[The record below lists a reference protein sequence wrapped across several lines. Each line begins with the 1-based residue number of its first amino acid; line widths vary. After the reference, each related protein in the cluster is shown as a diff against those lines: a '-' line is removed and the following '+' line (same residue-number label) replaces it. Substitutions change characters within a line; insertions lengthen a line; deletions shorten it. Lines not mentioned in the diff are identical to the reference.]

1 MKTARAT
8 KSMNASKH
16 ARFVLMSAVAAAA
29 ALVAGCT
36 TVGPD
41 YRLPDNSVMRS
52 PAANGPLANASQRNV
67 SIADVPDDWWQLYDD
82 PQLDAL
88 VKQALAANTNV
99 RVALANVQRAVATY
113 HEVESENLPQGGVQ
127 AEAARAQISGESLL
141 KEEKLPVVNIA
152 VATLGISYQI
162 DFFGKLARADEAALA
177 AAEASQAALDVARV
191 SVAAETV
198 RAYVQSCAANHE
210 YDIANEQLRLQERSV
225 AITRKLVDAGRDQ
238 PTDLLRAQAQADT
251 LRAALPHFQAQNEAA
266 TYRLAVMLGKVPG
279 TLDPSVTQCRRIP
292 QLTQA
297 LPVGDGT
304 ALLKRRPDVRQAE
317 RELASA
323 TAKIGVATADLYPS
337 IRFGASIGANGVL
350 EHFGQGRTEQWTV
363 GPMITW
369 SLPTN
374 GVRAHIK
381 GMEAGADAALA
392 HFDGVVLKALQ
403 ETQTSLS
410 AYTRELQRD
419 DALRD
424 ARDKSRAAAEQNH
437 KLYQAGRAPYLT
449 SLDAERTHASAEG
462 ALAASETQVAMDQIN
477 LFLALGGGW
486 QSSVAKDKAALAE
499 SRETP
504 AAAATTTR

>member
-1 MKTARAT
+1 MSTRLL
-8 KSMNASKH
+8 
-16 ARFVLMSAVAAAA
+16 LMSAVAAAA

-41 YRLPDNSVMRS
+41 YHLPENSVMRS
-52 PAANGPLANASQRNV
+52 PDANGPLANPTQRAV
-67 SIADVPDDWWQLYDD
+67 SIGAVPDDWWQLYDD
-82 PQLDAL
+82 PKLDAL
-88 VKQALAANTNV
+88 VKEALAANTNV
-99 RVALANVQRAVATY
+99 RVALANVQRAIAMY
-113 HEVESENLPQGGVQ
+113 HEVESENLPQGGV
-127 AEAARAQISGESLL
+127 EANVGRAQLSGESFL
-141 KEEKLPVVNIA
+141 KEEKLPVVNLA
-152 VATLGISYQI
+152 AAALSISYQI

-198 RAYVQSCAANHE
+198 RAYVQGCAANHE
-210 YDIANEQLRLQERSV
+210 YDIANQQLQLQEKSV

-251 LRAALPHFQAQNEAA
+251 LRAALPHFQAQHEAA

-279 TLDPSVTQCRRIP
+279 TLDASAAQCRRIP
-292 QLTQA
+292 QLRQT

-337 IRFGASIGANGVL
+337 IRLGASIGASGVL

-449 SLDAERTHASAEG
+449 SLDAERTHANAEA
-462 ALAASETQVAMDQIN
+462 ALAASETQVAMDQVN

-486 QSSVAKDKAALAE
+486 QSSAANDKTSLSESHSTAE
-499 SRETP
+499 RGD
-504 AAAATTTR
+504 TTTSSVPSTH

>member
-1 MKTARAT
+1 MKTRLL
-8 KSMNASKH
+8 
-16 ARFVLMSAVAAAA
+16 LMSAVAAAA

-41 YRLPDNSVMRS
+41 YHLPAQSVMRS
-52 PAANGPLANASQRNV
+52 PEANGPIANGTQHAV
-67 SIADVPDDWWQLYDD
+67 SIEAVPDDWWQLYDD
-82 PQLDAL
+82 PKLDAL
-88 VKQALAANTNV
+88 VKEALAANTNV
-99 RVALANVQRAVATY
+99 RVALANVRRAVAMY
-113 HEVESENLPQGGVQ
+113 HEVESENLPQGGV
-127 AEAARAQISGESLL
+127 EANVARAQLSGESFLQ
-141 KEEKLPVVNIA
+141 EEKLPVINLA
-152 VATLGISYQI
+152 AAALSISYQI

-210 YDIANEQLRLQERSV
+210 YDIANEQLKLQEKSV
-225 AITRKLVDAGRDQ
+225 TITRKLVDAGRDQ

-251 LRAALPHFQAQNEAA
+251 LRAALPHFQAQHEAA

-279 TLDPSVTQCRRIP
+279 TLDASAAQCRRIP
-292 QLTQA
+292 QLSQP

-337 IRFGASIGANGVL
+337 IRIGASVGASGML
-350 EHFGQGRTEQWTV
+350 EHFGQGRTEQWSI

-381 GMEAGADAALA
+381 GMEAGAYAALA

-410 AYTRELQRD
+410 AYTRELERD

-424 ARDKSRAAAEQNH
+424 ARDKSRAAADQNH
-437 KLYQAGRAPYLT
+437 RLYQAGRAPYLT
-449 SLDAERTHASAEG
+449 SLDAERTHASAEA
-462 ALAASETQVAMDQIN
+462 ALAASQTQVAMDQVN

-486 QSSVAKDKAALAE
+486 QSSAKAGSNE
-499 SRETP
+499 SAREG
-504 AAAATTTR
+504 ATQQANAR

>member
-1 MKTARAT
+1 
-8 KSMNASKH
+8 
-16 ARFVLMSAVAAAA
+16 
-29 ALVAGCT
+29 
-36 TVGPD
+36 
-41 YRLPDNSVMRS
+41 MRS
-52 PAANGPLANASQRNV
+52 PEANGPIANAAQRGV
-67 SIADVPDDWWQLYDD
+67 SIGAVPDDWWQLYDD
-82 PQLDAL
+82 PKLDAL
-88 VKQALAANTNV
+88 VKTALAANTNI
-99 RVALANVQRAVATY
+99 RVAAANVQRALAMY

-127 AEAARAQISGESLL
+127 AEAARAQISGESFL
-141 KEEKLPVVNIA
+141 KEEKLPVVNLA
-152 VATLGISYQI
+152 AAALSISYQI

-177 AAEASQAALDVARV
+177 AAEASQAALDVVRV

-198 RAYVQSCAANHE
+198 RAYVQGCAANHE
-210 YDIANEQLRLQERSV
+210 FDIANAHV

-251 LRAALPHFQAQNEAA
+251 LRAALPRFQAQHDAA

-279 TLDPSVTQCRRIP
+279 TLDASAAQCRRIP
-292 QLTQA
+292 QLAQP

-337 IRFGASIGANGVL
+337 IRIGASIGASGVL
-350 EHFGQGRTEQWTV
+350 EHFGQGRTEQWSV

-374 GVRAHIK
+374 GVRSHIK

-424 ARDKSRAAAEQNH
+424 ARDKSRTAAEQNH

-449 SLDAERTHASAEG
+449 SLDAERTHASAEA
-462 ALAASETQVAMDQIN
+462 ALAASETQVALDQVN

-486 QSSVAKDKAALAE
+486 QSSAANASHDKASPTASHETAG
-499 SRETP
+499 SNNTP
-504 AAAATTTR
+504 ATSTASSVSTR

>member
-1 MKTARAT
+1 MKT
-8 KSMNASKH
+8 
-16 ARFVLMSAVAAAA
+16 RFLLMSTVAAAA

-41 YRLPDNSVMRS
+41 YHLPDQSMMRS
-52 PAANGPLANASQRNV
+52 PAANGALVNPADASHAV
-67 SIADVPDDWWQLYDD
+67 SVGALPDDWWQLYDD

-88 VKQALAANTNV
+88 VKEALAANTNV
-99 RVALANVQRAVATY
+99 RVALANVQRAVAMY

-279 TLDPSVTQCRRIP
+279 TLDARITQCRRIP

-323 TAKIGVATADLYPS
+323 TAKIGVATADLYPT

-350 EHFGQGRTEQWTV
+350 EHFGQGRTEQWTL
-363 GPMITW
+363 GPMVTW

-392 HFDGVVLKALQ
+392 HFDGVVLKAVQ
-403 ETQTSLS
+403 ETRTSLS

-424 ARDKSRAAAEQNH
+424 ARDKSRAAADQNH
-437 KLYQAGRAPYLT
+437 RLYQAGRAPYLT
-449 SLDAERTHASAEG
+449 SLDAERTHAGAE
-462 ALAASETQVAMDQIN
+462 ATLAASETQVAMDQVN

-486 QSSVAKDKAALAE
+486 QSSVAKDKAAHGASNTE
-499 SRETP
+499 SRDESHDKNAHAIDTH
-504 AAAATTTR
+504 

>member
-1 MKTARAT
+1 MKARL
-8 KSMNASKH
+8 
-16 ARFVLMSAVAAAA
+16 FLMSAVASAA

-41 YRLPDNSVMRS
+41 YHLPEASIMRS
-52 PAANGPLANASQRNV
+52 PEANGPLVDGAQRAV
-67 SIADVPDDWWQLYDD
+67 SAAAVPDDWWQSYDD

-99 RVALANVQRAVATY
+99 RVALANVRRAIATY
-113 HEVESENLPQGGVQ
+113 HEVESENLPQGGVE
-127 AEAARAQISGESLL
+127 ANAARAQLSGESFL
-141 KEEKLPVVNIA
+141 KEEKLPVINLAAAALSV
-152 VATLGISYQI
+152 SYQI

-210 YDIANEQLRLQERSV
+210 YDIANEQLRLQEKSV

-251 LRAALPHFQAQNEAA
+251 LRAALPRFQAQHEAA
-266 TYRLAVMLGKVPG
+266 AYRLAVMLGKVPG
-279 TLDPSVTQCRRIP
+279 TLDASAAQCRRIP
-292 QLTQA
+292 QLRQP

-304 ALLKRRPDVRQAE
+304 ALLKRRPDIRQAE
-317 RELASA
+317 RELAAA

-337 IRFGASIGANGVL
+337 IRIGASVGASGVL
-350 EHFGQGRTEQWTV
+350 EHFGQARTEQWSV

-410 AYTRELQRD
+410 AYTRALERD
-419 DALRD
+419 AALRD
-424 ARDKSRAAAEQNH
+424 ARDKSRAAAQQNQ
-437 KLYQAGRAPYLT
+437 KLYRAGRAPYLT
-449 SLDAERTHASAEG
+449 SLDAERTHASAEA
-462 ALAASETQVAMDQIN
+462 ALAASQTQVAMDQIN

-486 QSSVAKDKAALAE
+486 QSGAASDKASFAP
-499 SRETP
+499 TG
-504 AAAATTTR
+504 AAQHAPPEAGRSDKVR

>member
-1 MKTARAT
+1 
-8 KSMNASKH
+8 
-16 ARFVLMSAVAAAA
+16 MSAVAVAA
-29 ALVAGCT
+29 ALASGCT

-41 YRLPDNSVMRS
+41 YHLPENSVMRS
-52 PAANGPLANASQRNV
+52 SEANGAIANV
-67 SIADVPDDWWQLYDD
+67 SKPGAVSIEAVPDDWWQLYDD
-82 PQLDAL
+82 PKLDAL
-88 VKQALAANTNV
+88 VKEALAANTNV
-99 RVALANVQRAVATY
+99 RVALANVQRAVALY

-210 YDIANEQLRLQERSV
+210 YDIANEQLKLQERSV

-251 LRAALPHFQAQNEAA
+251 LRAGLPHYLAQNEAA
-266 TYRLAVMLGKVPG
+266 NYRLAVMLGKVPG
-279 TLDPSVTQCRRIP
+279 TLDASLTQCRRIP

-323 TAKIGVATADLYPS
+323 TAKIGVATADLYPT

-363 GPMITW
+363 GPMISW

-374 GVRAHIK
+374 GVRSHIK
-381 GMEAGADAALA
+381 GMEAGANAALA
-392 HFDGVVLKALQ
+392 HFDGVVLKAIQ
-403 ETQTSLS
+403 ETRTSLS
-410 AYTRELQRD
+410 AYTHELQRD

-424 ARDKSRAAAEQNH
+424 ARDKSRAAAQQNH

-449 SLDAERTHASAEG
+449 SLDAERTHASAEA
-462 ALAASETQVAMDQIN
+462 ALAASETQVAMDQVN

-486 QSSVAKDKAALAE
+486 QSSVARDKAAMADAH
-499 SRETP
+499 SSETS
-504 AAAATTTR
+504 TH

>member
-1 MKTARAT
+1 MKRHAHLLSTMAAT
-8 KSMNASKH
+8 
-16 ARFVLMSAVAAAA
+16 A
-29 ALVAGCT
+29 ALMVGCT

-41 YRLPDNSVMRS
+41 YRLPDSAAMRS
-52 PAANGPLANASQRNV
+52 PDANGALADGSQRAV
-67 SIADVPDDWWQLYDD
+67 SLDAVPDDWWRLYDD
-82 PQLDAL
+82 PTLDAL
-88 VKQALAANTNV
+88 VKQALAANSNV
-99 RVALANVQRAVATY
+99 RAALANVQRAIAMY

-127 AEAARAQISGESLL
+127 AEALRAQISGESFL
-141 KEEKLPVVNIA
+141 KEEKLPVANLA

-198 RAYVQSCAANHE
+198 RAYVQGCAANHE
-210 YDIANEQLRLQERSV
+210 YDIANAQLKLQERSV

-251 LRAALPHFQAQNEAA
+251 LRAALPRFQAQGEAA
-266 TYRLAVMLGKVPG
+266 NDRLALLLGKVPG
-279 TLDPSVTQCRRIP
+279 TLDASVVQCRRIP

-297 LPVGDGT
+297 LPVGDGA

-337 IRFGASIGANGVL
+337 IRIGASIGANGLL
-350 EHFGQGRTEQWTV
+350 EHFGQGRTEQWTL
-363 GPMITW
+363 GPMVSW

-392 HFDGVVLKALQ
+392 HFDGVVLKAVQ
-403 ETQTSLS
+403 ETRTSLS

-419 DALRD
+419 QALRD

-449 SLDAERTHASAEG
+449 SLDAERTHASAEA

-486 QSSVAKDKAALAE
+486 QSSHSDTAHGDASLAE
-499 SRETP
+499 SHGDTP
-504 AAAATTTR
+504 TRTR

>member
-1 MKTARAT
+1 MKTRLL
-8 KSMNASKH
+8 
-16 ARFVLMSAVAAAA
+16 LMSAVAAAA

-41 YRLPDNSVMRS
+41 YHLPENSVMRS
-52 PAANGPLANASQRNV
+52 PGANGPIAGNAQHAV
-67 SIADVPDDWWQLYDD
+67 SIAAVPDDWWQLYDD
-82 PQLDAL
+82 PKLDAL
-88 VKQALAANTNV
+88 VKEALAANTNV
-99 RVALANVQRAVATY
+99 RVALANVRRAIAMY
-113 HEVESENLPQGGVQ
+113 HEVESENLPQGGVE
-127 AEAARAQISGESLL
+127 ANAARAQLSGESFLQ
-141 KEEKLPVVNIA
+141 EEKLPVINLAAAALSV
-152 VATLGISYQI
+152 SYQI

-210 YDIANEQLRLQERSV
+210 YDIASEQLQLQEKSV

-251 LRAALPHFQAQNEAA
+251 LRAALPHFQAQHEAA

-279 TLDPSVTQCRRIP
+279 TLDASIAQCRRIP
-292 QLTQA
+292 QLSQT

-337 IRFGASIGANGVL
+337 IRLGASIGASGVL

-449 SLDAERTHASAEG
+449 SLDAERTHANAEA
-462 ALAASETQVAMDQIN
+462 ALAASETQVAMDQVN

-486 QSSVAKDKAALAE
+486 QSSAANDKTSVAGSHSMAE
-499 SRETP
+499 HGGTNASP
-504 AAAATTTR
+504 APSAH

>member
-1 MKTARAT
+1 
-8 KSMNASKH
+8 
-16 ARFVLMSAVAAAA
+16 MSAVAAAA

-41 YRLPDNSVMRS
+41 YHLPENSVMRS
-52 PAANGPLANASQRNV
+52 PEANGPIAGNAQHAV
-67 SIADVPDDWWQLYDD
+67 SIAAVPDDWWQLYDD
-82 PQLDAL
+82 PKLDAL
-88 VKQALAANTNV
+88 VKEALAANTNV
-99 RVALANVQRAVATY
+99 RVALANVRRAIAMY
-113 HEVESENLPQGGVQ
+113 HEVESENLPQGGVE
-127 AEAARAQISGESLL
+127 ANAARAQLSGESFLQ
-141 KEEKLPVVNIA
+141 EEKLPVINLAAAALSV
-152 VATLGISYQI
+152 SYQI

-210 YDIANEQLRLQERSV
+210 YDIASEQLQLQEKSV

-251 LRAALPHFQAQNEAA
+251 LRAALPHFQAQHEAA

-279 TLDPSVTQCRRIP
+279 TLDASIAQCRRIP
-292 QLTQA
+292 QLSQT

-337 IRFGASIGANGVL
+337 IRLGASIGASGVL

-437 KLYQAGRAPYLT
+437 KLYRAGRAPYLT
-449 SLDAERTHASAEG
+449 SLDAERTHANAEA
-462 ALAASETQVAMDQIN
+462 ALAASETQVAMDQVN

-486 QSSVAKDKAALAE
+486 QSSAANDKTSVAGSHSMAE
-499 SRETP
+499 HGGTNASP
-504 AAAATTTR
+504 APSAH

>member
-1 MKTARAT
+1 MKTRLL
-8 KSMNASKH
+8 
-16 ARFVLMSAVAAAA
+16 LMSAVAAAA

-41 YRLPDNSVMRS
+41 YHLPENSVMRS
-52 PAANGPLANASQRNV
+52 PEANGPIAGNAQHAV
-67 SIADVPDDWWQLYDD
+67 SIAAVPDDWWQLYDD
-82 PQLDAL
+82 PKLDAL
-88 VKQALAANTNV
+88 VKEALAANTNV
-99 RVALANVQRAVATY
+99 RVALANVRRAIAMY
-113 HEVESENLPQGGVQ
+113 HEVESENLPQGGVE
-127 AEAARAQISGESLL
+127 ANAARAQLSGESFLQ
-141 KEEKLPVVNIA
+141 EEKLPVINLAAAALSV
-152 VATLGISYQI
+152 SYQI

-210 YDIANEQLRLQERSV
+210 YDIASEQLQLQEKSV

-251 LRAALPHFQAQNEAA
+251 LRAALPHFQAQHEAA

-279 TLDPSVTQCRRIP
+279 TLDASIAQCRRIP
-292 QLTQA
+292 QLSQT

-337 IRFGASIGANGVL
+337 IRLGASIGASGVL

-449 SLDAERTHASAEG
+449 SLDAERTHANAEA
-462 ALAASETQVAMDQIN
+462 ALAASETQVAMDQVN

-486 QSSVAKDKAALAE
+486 QSSAANDKTSVAGSHSMAE
-499 SRETP
+499 HGGTNASP
-504 AAAATTTR
+504 APSAH

>member
-1 MKTARAT
+1 
-8 KSMNASKH
+8 
-16 ARFVLMSAVAAAA
+16 MSAVAAAA

-41 YRLPDNSVMRS
+41 YHLPDRAAMRS
-52 PAANGPLANASQRNV
+52 PEANGALVDGSQQAVANAV
-67 SIADVPDDWWQLYDD
+67 SIEAVPEDWWKLYDD
-82 PQLDAL
+82 PKLDAL
-88 VKQALAANTNV
+88 VRQALAANTNV
-99 RVALANVQRAVATY
+99 RVALANVQRAVAMY

-127 AEAARAQISGESLL
+127 AEALRAQISGESLL
-141 KEEKLPVVNIA
+141 QEEKLPVANLA

-177 AAEASQAALDVARV
+177 AAQASQAALDVARV

-198 RAYVQSCAANHE
+198 RAYLQGCAANHE
-210 YDIANEQLRLQERSV
+210 YDIANEQLKLQERSV
-225 AITRKLVDAGRDQ
+225 AITRKLVDAGRNQ

-251 LRAALPHFQAQNEAA
+251 LRAALPHFRAQHEAA
-266 TYRLAVMLGKVPG
+266 AYRLAVMLGKVPG
-279 TLDPSVTQCRRIP
+279 TLDADAAQCRRIP
-292 QLTQA
+292 QLAQP
-297 LPVGDGT
+297 LPLGDGT

-323 TAKIGVATADLYPS
+323 TARIGVATADLYPS
-337 IRFGASIGANGVL
+337 IRIGASIGANGLL
-350 EHFGQGRTEQWTV
+350 EHFGQGRTEQWTL
-363 GPMITW
+363 GPMISW

-392 HFDGVVLKALQ
+392 HFDGVVLKAVQ
-403 ETQTSLS
+403 ETKTSLS
-410 AYTRELQRD
+410 AYLRELQRD
-419 DALRD
+419 AALRD

-449 SLDAERTHASAEG
+449 SLDAERTHASAQA
-462 ALAASETQVAMDQIN
+462 ALAASETQVAMDQVN

-486 QSSVAKDKAALAE
+486 QSSHSGAGAHDDVPNESHAE
-499 SRETP
+499 S
-504 AAAATTTR
+504 ATHPH

>member
-1 MKTARAT
+1 MGAMGA
-8 KSMNASKH
+8 M
-16 ARFVLMSAVAAAA
+16 AAAA

-41 YRLPDNSVMRS
+41 YRLPEHSAMRS
-52 PAANGPLANASQRNV
+52 PEANGALADASLRATHAV
-67 SIADVPDDWWQLYDD
+67 SIEAVPHDWWQLYDD

-88 VKQALAANTNV
+88 VKETLAANTNV
-99 RVALANVQRAVATY
+99 RVALANLQRAVATY
-113 HEVESENLPQGGVQ
+113 QEVKSENLPQGGVQ
-127 AEAARAQISGESLL
+127 AEALRAQISGESLL
-141 KEEKLPVVNIA
+141 KEEKLPVVNLA

-162 DFFGKLARADEAALA
+162 DFFGKLARADEAAMA
-177 AAEASQAALDVARV
+177 AAEASQAALDVTRV
-191 SVAAETV
+191 SVAAQTV
-198 RAYVQSCAANHE
+198 RAYVQGCAANHE
-210 YDIANEQLRLQERSV
+210 YDIANEQLKLQERSV
-225 AITRKLVDAGRDQ
+225 SITRKLVDAGRDQ

-251 LRAALPHFQAQNEAA
+251 LRAALPHFQAQHDAA

-279 TLDPSVTQCRRIP
+279 TLDARVTQCRRIP

-323 TAKIGVATADLYPS
+323 TARIGVATADLYPS

-392 HFDGVVLKALQ
+392 HFDGVVLRAV
-403 ETQTSLS
+403 EEARTSLS

-424 ARDKSRAAAEQNH
+424 ARDRSRAAAEQNH
-437 KLYQAGRAPYLT
+437 KLYEAGRAPYLT
-449 SLDAERTHASAEG
+449 SLDAERTHASAEA
-462 ALAASETQVAMDQIN
+462 ALAASQTQVAMDQIN

-486 QSSVAKDKAALAE
+486 QSSVARDTASLAASHGTGDTA
-499 SRETP
+499 RTGP
-504 AAAATTTR
+504 TGQTGATH

>member
-1 MKTARAT
+1 MKTTRPRLLLLSA
-8 KSMNASKH
+8 
-16 ARFVLMSAVAAAA
+16 VAVAAALA
-29 ALVAGCT
+29 SGCT

-41 YRLPDNSVMRS
+41 YHLPENSVMRS
-52 PAANGPLANASQRNV
+52 SEANGAIANV
-67 SIADVPDDWWQLYDD
+67 SKPGAVSIEAVPDDWWQLYDD
-82 PQLDAL
+82 PKLDAL
-88 VKQALAANTNV
+88 VKEALAANTNV
-99 RVALANVQRAVATY
+99 RVALANVQRAVALY

-210 YDIANEQLRLQERSV
+210 YDIANEQLKLQERSV

-251 LRAALPHFQAQNEAA
+251 LRAGLPHYLAQNEAA
-266 TYRLAVMLGKVPG
+266 NYRLAVMLGKVPG
-279 TLDPSVTQCRRIP
+279 TLDASLTQCRRIP

-323 TAKIGVATADLYPS
+323 TAKIGVATADLYPT

-363 GPMITW
+363 GPMISW

-374 GVRAHIK
+374 GVRSHIK
-381 GMEAGADAALA
+381 GMEAGANAALA
-392 HFDGVVLKALQ
+392 HFDGVVLKAIQ
-403 ETQTSLS
+403 ETRTSLS
-410 AYTRELQRD
+410 AYTHELQRD

-424 ARDKSRAAAEQNH
+424 ARDKSRAAAQQNH

-449 SLDAERTHASAEG
+449 SLDAERTHASAEA
-462 ALAASETQVAMDQIN
+462 ALAASETQVAMDQVN

-486 QSSVAKDKAALAE
+486 QSSVARDKAAMADAH
-499 SRETP
+499 SSETS
-504 AAAATTTR
+504 TH

>member
-1 MKTARAT
+1 M
-8 KSMNASKH
+8 
-16 ARFVLMSAVAAAA
+16 VSAVAAAA

-36 TVGPD
+36 SVGPD
-41 YRLPDNSVMRS
+41 YHLPENSAMHS
-52 PAANGPLANASQRNV
+52 PEANGPIANATQRAV
-67 SIADVPDDWWQLYDD
+67 SIGAVPDDWWQLYDD
-82 PQLDAL
+82 PKLDAL
-88 VKQALAANTNV
+88 VKEALAANTNV
-99 RVALANVQRAVATY
+99 RVALANVQRAIAMY
-113 HEVESENLPQGGVQ
+113 HEVQSENFPQGGVQ
-127 AEAARAQISGESLL
+127 ANGGRAQLSGESFL
-141 KEEKLPVVNIA
+141 KEEKLPVINLA
-152 VATLGISYQI
+152 AAALSISYQI

-210 YDIANEQLRLQERSV
+210 YDIADDQLQLQEKSV

-251 LRAALPHFQAQNEAA
+251 LRAALPHFQAQHEAA
-266 TYRLAVMLGKVPG
+266 TYRLAVMLGKAPG
-279 TLDPSVTQCRRIP
+279 TLDASASQCRRIP
-292 QLTQA
+292 QLNHP

-337 IRFGASIGANGVL
+337 IRLGASVGASGIL

-410 AYTRELQRD
+410 AYTRELQRG

-424 ARDKSRAAAEQNH
+424 ARDKSRAAAERNH
-437 KLYQAGRAPYLT
+437 KLYQAGRAPFLT
-449 SLDAERTHASAEG
+449 SLDAERTHANAEA
-462 ALAASETQVAMDQIN
+462 ALAASETLVAMDQVN

-486 QSSVAKDKAALAE
+486 QSSAANDKTSLAQ
-499 SRETP
+499 SHSMPAGGGTP
-504 AAAATTTR
+504 ASPAPSTH

>member
-1 MKTARAT
+1 MKT
-8 KSMNASKH
+8 
-16 ARFVLMSAVAAAA
+16 RFLSMSAVAAAA

-41 YRLPDNSVMRS
+41 YHLPENSVMRS
-52 PAANGPLANASQRNV
+52 AQANGPIATANQRAV
-67 SIADVPDDWWQLYDD
+67 SIGEVPDDWWQLYDD
-82 PQLDAL
+82 AKLDAL

-99 RVALANVQRAVATY
+99 RVAVANVQRAVAMY
-113 HEVESENLPQGGVQ
+113 HEVESENLPQGGVE
-127 AEAARAQISGESLL
+127 ANAARAQLSGESFLQ
-141 KEEKLPVVNIA
+141 EEKLPVINLA
-152 VATLGISYQI
+152 AAALSISYQI

-177 AAEASQAALDVARV
+177 AAEASHAALDVARV

-210 YDIANEQLRLQERSV
+210 YDIANDQLKLQEKSV
-225 AITRKLVDAGRDQ
+225 AITRKLVDVGRDQ

-251 LRAALPHFQAQNEAA
+251 LRAALPHFKAQHEAA

-279 TLDPSVTQCRRIP
+279 SLDASVTECRQIP
-292 QLTQA
+292 QLKQA

-337 IRFGASIGANGVL
+337 IRIGASVGASGML
-350 EHFGQGRTEQWTV
+350 EHFGQGRTEQWSV

-410 AYTRELQRD
+410 AYTHELERD

-424 ARDKSRAAAEQNH
+424 ARDKSRQAADQNRQ
-437 KLYQAGRAPYLT
+437 LYQAGRAPYLT
-449 SLDAERTHASAEG
+449 SLDADRTHASTEA
-462 ALAASETQVAMDQIN
+462 ALAASQTQVAMDQIN

-486 QSSVAKDKAALAE
+486 QSSAAHDTTALAE
-499 SRETP
+499 SHAKQETTKGT
-504 AAAATTTR
+504 AAATEVKTN

>member
-1 MKTARAT
+1 
-8 KSMNASKH
+8 
-16 ARFVLMSAVAAAA
+16 MSAVATAA

-41 YRLPDNSVMRS
+41 YHLPEHSVMRS
-52 PAANGPLANASQRNV
+52 PDANGPLADASQRAV
-67 SIADVPDDWWQLYDD
+67 SIDAVPDDWWKLYDD
-82 PQLDAL
+82 PQLDTLVSEAL
-88 VKQALAANTNV
+88 TVNTNV
-99 RVALANVQRAVATY
+99 RVALANVQRAVAMY
-113 HEVESENLPQGGVQ
+113 HEVESENLPQGGVE

-198 RAYVQSCAANHE
+198 RAYVQGCAANHE

-251 LRAALPHFQAQNEAA
+251 LRAALPHFQAQSEAA

-279 TLDPSVTQCRRIP
+279 TLDARVAQCRRIP

-323 TAKIGVATADLYPS
+323 TARIGVATADLYPS

-363 GPMITW
+363 GPMISW

-374 GVRAHIK
+374 GVRSHIK

-392 HFDGVVLKALQ
+392 HFDGVVLKAVQ
-403 ETQTSLS
+403 EARTSLS

-424 ARDKSRAAAEQNH
+424 ARDKSRDAAEQNH
-437 KLYQAGRAPYLT
+437 KLYRAGRAPYLT
-449 SLDAERTHASAEG
+449 SLDAERTHASAEA
-462 ALAASETQVAMDQIN
+462 ALAASETQVAMDQVN

-486 QSSVAKDKAALAE
+486 QKHTSPVGNESSGGAVE
-499 SRETP
+499 SDASLRH
-504 AAAATTTR
+504 

>member
-1 MKTARAT
+1 MKARL
-8 KSMNASKH
+8 
-16 ARFVLMSAVAAAA
+16 FLMSAVASAA

-41 YRLPDNSVMRS
+41 YHLPEASIMRS
-52 PAANGPLANASQRNV
+52 PEANGPLVDGSQRAV
-67 SIADVPDDWWQLYDD
+67 SAAAVPDDWWQSYDD

-88 VKQALAANTNV
+88 VKQALAANMNV
-99 RVALANVQRAVATY
+99 RVALANVRRAIATY
-113 HEVESENLPQGGVQ
+113 HEVESENLPQGGVE
-127 AEAARAQISGESLL
+127 ANAARAQLSGESFL
-141 KEEKLPVVNIA
+141 KEEKLPVINLAAAALSV
-152 VATLGISYQI
+152 SYQI

-210 YDIANEQLRLQERSV
+210 YDIANEQLRLQEKSV

-251 LRAALPHFQAQNEAA
+251 LRAALPRFQAQHEAA
-266 TYRLAVMLGKVPG
+266 AYRLAVMLGKVPG
-279 TLDPSVTQCRRIP
+279 TLDASATQCRRIP
-292 QLTQA
+292 QLRQP

-304 ALLKRRPDVRQAE
+304 ALLKRRPDIRQAE
-317 RELASA
+317 RELAAA

-337 IRFGASIGANGVL
+337 IRIGASVGASGVL
-350 EHFGQGRTEQWTV
+350 EHFGQARTEQWSV

-410 AYTRELQRD
+410 AYTRALERD
-419 DALRD
+419 AALRD
-424 ARDKSRAAAEQNH
+424 ARDKSRAAAQQNQ
-437 KLYQAGRAPYLT
+437 KLYRAGRAPYLT
-449 SLDAERTHASAEG
+449 SLDAERTHASAEA
-462 ALAASETQVAMDQIN
+462 ALAASQTQVAMDQIN

-486 QSSVAKDKAALAE
+486 QSGAASDKA
-499 SRETP
+499 SFVPTG
-504 AAAATTTR
+504 AAQHAPPEAGRSDRAR

>member
-1 MKTARAT
+1 
-8 KSMNASKH
+8 
-16 ARFVLMSAVAAAA
+16 
-29 ALVAGCT
+29 
-36 TVGPD
+36 
-41 YRLPDNSVMRS
+41 MRS
-52 PAANGPLANASQRNV
+52 SEANGAIANV
-67 SIADVPDDWWQLYDD
+67 SKPGAVSIEAVPDDWWQLYDD
-82 PQLDAL
+82 PKLDAL
-88 VKQALAANTNV
+88 VKEALAANTNV
-99 RVALANVQRAVATY
+99 RVALANVQRAVALY

-210 YDIANEQLRLQERSV
+210 YDIANEQLKLQERSV

-251 LRAALPHFQAQNEAA
+251 LRAGLPHYLAQNEAA
-266 TYRLAVMLGKVPG
+266 NYRLAVMLGKVPG
-279 TLDPSVTQCRRIP
+279 TLDASLTQCRRIP

-323 TAKIGVATADLYPS
+323 TAKIGVATADLYPT

-363 GPMITW
+363 GPMISW

-374 GVRAHIK
+374 GVRSHIK
-381 GMEAGADAALA
+381 GMEAGANAALA
-392 HFDGVVLKALQ
+392 HFDGVVLKAIQ
-403 ETQTSLS
+403 ETRTSLS
-410 AYTRELQRD
+410 AYTHELQRD

-424 ARDKSRAAAEQNH
+424 ARDKSRAAAQQNH

-449 SLDAERTHASAEG
+449 SLDAERTHASAEA
-462 ALAASETQVAMDQIN
+462 ALAASETQVAMDQVN

-486 QSSVAKDKAALAE
+486 QSSVARDKAAMADAH
-499 SRETP
+499 SSETS
-504 AAAATTTR
+504 TH

>member
-1 MKTARAT
+1 MSTRLL
-8 KSMNASKH
+8 
-16 ARFVLMSAVAAAA
+16 LMSAVAAAA
-29 ALVAGCT
+29 ALGAGCT

-41 YRLPDNSVMRS
+41 YHLPENSVMRS
-52 PAANGPLANASQRNV
+52 PDANGPLADPTQRAV
-67 SIADVPDDWWQLYDD
+67 SIGAVPDDWWQLYDD
-82 PQLDAL
+82 PKLDAL
-88 VKQALAANTNV
+88 VNEALAANTNV
-99 RVALANVQRAVATY
+99 RVALANVQRSIAMY
-113 HEVESENLPQGGVQ
+113 HEVESENLPQGGV
-127 AEAARAQISGESLL
+127 EANAGRAQLSGESFL
-141 KEEKLPVVNIA
+141 KEEKLPVVNLA
-152 VATLGISYQI
+152 AAALSISYQI

-198 RAYVQSCAANHE
+198 RAYVQGCAANHE
-210 YDIANEQLRLQERSV
+210 YDIANQQLQLQEKSV

-251 LRAALPHFQAQNEAA
+251 LRAALPHFQAQHEAA

-279 TLDPSVTQCRRIP
+279 TLDAGAAQCRRIP
-292 QLTQA
+292 QLRQT

-337 IRFGASIGANGVL
+337 IRLGASIGASGVL

-449 SLDAERTHASAEG
+449 SLDAERTHANAEA
-462 ALAASETQVAMDQIN
+462 ALAASETQVAMDQVN

-486 QSSVAKDKAALAE
+486 QSSAANDKTSLADSHSTAKRGD
-499 SRETP
+499 
-504 AAAATTTR
+504 TTTSPVPSTPSTPSTR

>member
-1 MKTARAT
+1 
-8 KSMNASKH
+8 
-16 ARFVLMSAVAAAA
+16 MSAVATAA

-41 YRLPDNSVMRS
+41 YHLPEHSVMRS
-52 PAANGPLANASQRNV
+52 PDANGPLADASQRAV
-67 SIADVPDDWWQLYDD
+67 SIDAVPDDWWKLYDD
-82 PQLDAL
+82 PQLDTLVSEAL
-88 VKQALAANTNV
+88 TANTNV
-99 RVALANVQRAVATY
+99 RVALANVQRAVAMY
-113 HEVESENLPQGGVQ
+113 HEVESENLPQGGVE

-198 RAYVQSCAANHE
+198 RAYVQGCAANHE

-251 LRAALPHFQAQNEAA
+251 LRAALPHFQAQSEAA

-279 TLDPSVTQCRRIP
+279 TLDARVAQCRRIP

-323 TAKIGVATADLYPS
+323 TARIGVATADLYPS

-363 GPMITW
+363 GPMISW

-374 GVRAHIK
+374 GVRSHIK

-392 HFDGVVLKALQ
+392 HFDGVVLKAVQ
-403 ETQTSLS
+403 EARTSLS

-424 ARDKSRAAAEQNH
+424 ARDKSRDAAEQNH
-437 KLYQAGRAPYLT
+437 KLYRAGRAPYLT
-449 SLDAERTHASAEG
+449 SLDAERTHASAEA
-462 ALAASETQVAMDQIN
+462 ALAASETQVAMDQVN

-486 QSSVAKDKAALAE
+486 QKHTSPVGNESSGGAVE
-499 SRETP
+499 SDASLRH
-504 AAAATTTR
+504 

>member
-1 MKTARAT
+1 MKSVKTVARTRAGC
-8 KSMNASKH
+8 K
-16 ARFVLMSAVAAAA
+16 ARFALMSAVATAA

-41 YRLPDNSVMRS
+41 YHLPEHSVMRS
-52 PAANGPLANASQRNV
+52 PDANGPLADASQRAV
-67 SIADVPDDWWQLYDD
+67 SIGAVPDDWWKLYDD
-82 PQLDAL
+82 PQLDTLVREAL
-88 VKQALAANTNV
+88 TANTNV
-99 RVALANVQRAVATY
+99 RVALANVQRAVAMY
-113 HEVESENLPQGGVQ
+113 HEVESENLPQGGVE

-198 RAYVQSCAANHE
+198 RAYVQGCAANHE

-251 LRAALPHFQAQNEAA
+251 LRAALPHFQAQSEAA

-279 TLDPSVTQCRRIP
+279 TLDARVAQCRRIP

-363 GPMITW
+363 GPMISW

-374 GVRAHIK
+374 GVRSHIK

-392 HFDGVVLKALQ
+392 HFDGVVLKAVQ
-403 ETQTSLS
+403 EAKTSLS

-424 ARDKSRAAAEQNH
+424 ARDKSRDAAEQNH
-437 KLYQAGRAPYLT
+437 KLYRAGRAPYLT
-449 SLDAERTHASAEG
+449 SLDAERTHASAEA
-462 ALAASETQVAMDQIN
+462 ALAASETQVAMDQVN

-486 QSSVAKDKAALAE
+486 QKHTSPVGNESSGGAVE
-499 SRETP
+499 SDASLRH
-504 AAAATTTR
+504 

>member
-1 MKTARAT
+1 
-8 KSMNASKH
+8 
-16 ARFVLMSAVAAAA
+16 MSAVATAA

-41 YRLPDNSVMRS
+41 YHLPEHSVMRS
-52 PAANGPLANASQRNV
+52 PDANGPLADASQRAV
-67 SIADVPDDWWQLYDD
+67 SIGAVPDDWWKLYDD
-82 PQLDAL
+82 PQLDTLVREAL
-88 VKQALAANTNV
+88 TANTNV
-99 RVALANVQRAVATY
+99 RVALANVQRAVAMY
-113 HEVESENLPQGGVQ
+113 HEVESENLPQGGVE

-198 RAYVQSCAANHE
+198 RAYVQGCAANHE

-251 LRAALPHFQAQNEAA
+251 LRAALPHFQAQSEAA

-279 TLDPSVTQCRRIP
+279 TLDARVAQCRRIP

-363 GPMITW
+363 GPMISW

-374 GVRAHIK
+374 GVRSHIK

-392 HFDGVVLKALQ
+392 HFDGVVLKAVQ
-403 ETQTSLS
+403 EAKTSLS

-424 ARDKSRAAAEQNH
+424 ARDKSRDAAEQNH
-437 KLYQAGRAPYLT
+437 KLYRAGRAPYLT
-449 SLDAERTHASAEG
+449 SLDAERTHASAEA
-462 ALAASETQVAMDQIN
+462 ALAASETQVAMDQVN

-486 QSSVAKDKAALAE
+486 QKHTSPVGNESSGGAVE
-499 SRETP
+499 SDASLRH
-504 AAAATTTR
+504 

>member
-1 MKTARAT
+1 VKAR
-8 KSMNASKH
+8 S
-16 ARFVLMSAVAAAA
+16 FLVSAVAAAA
-29 ALVAGCT
+29 ALATGCT

-41 YRLPDNSVMRS
+41 YHLPEQSVMRS
-52 PAANGPLANASQRNV
+52 PDANGPLTDGSQRAV
-67 SIADVPDDWWQLYDD
+67 SLAAVPDDWWQLYDD

-88 VKQALAANTNV
+88 VKEALAANTTV
-99 RVALANVQRAVATY
+99 RAALANLQRAVATY
-113 HEVESENLPQGGVQ
+113 HEVESENLPQGGV
-127 AEAARAQISGESLL
+127 EANTARAQLSGESFL
-141 KEEKLPVVNIA
+141 KEEKLPVVNLA
-152 VATLGISYQI
+152 AAALSVSYQI

-210 YDIANEQLRLQERSV
+210 YDIANEQLKLQERSV
-225 AITRKLVDAGRDQ
+225 AITRKLVDVGRDQ

-251 LRAALPHFQAQNEAA
+251 LRAALPHFRAQHEAA
-266 TYRLAVMLGKVPG
+266 TFRLAVMLGKVPG
-279 TLDPSVTQCRRIP
+279 TLEADATQCRRIP
-292 QLTQA
+292 RLRQA
-297 LPVGDGT
+297 LPVGDGA
-304 ALLKRRPDVRQAE
+304 ALLRRRPDVRQAE

-337 IRFGASIGANGVL
+337 IRIGASIGASGVL
-350 EHFGQGRTEQWTV
+350 EHFGQARTEQWTV

-403 ETQTSLS
+403 ETRTSLS
-410 AYTRELQRD
+410 AYTRELERD
-419 DALRD
+419 AALRD
-424 ARDKSRAAAEQNH
+424 ARDKSRAAAEQNR
-437 KLYQAGRAPYLT
+437 KLYRAGRAPYLT
-449 SLDAERTHASAEG
+449 SLDAERTHASAEA
-462 ALAASETQVAMDQIN
+462 ALASAETQVAMDQIN

-486 QSSVAKDKAALAE
+486 QSSAAGGKASTSLAR
-499 SRETP
+499 SD
-504 AAAATTTR
+504 AARRLAPEPGEVAATMTH

>member
-1 MKTARAT
+1 
-8 KSMNASKH
+8 
-16 ARFVLMSAVAAAA
+16 MSAVAAAA

-41 YRLPDNSVMRS
+41 YHLPENSVMRS
-52 PAANGPLANASQRNV
+52 PEANGPIAGNTQHAV
-67 SIADVPDDWWQLYDD
+67 SIAAVPDDWWQLYDD
-82 PQLDAL
+82 PKLDAL
-88 VKQALAANTNV
+88 VKEALAANTNV
-99 RVALANVQRAVATY
+99 RVALANVRRAIAMY
-113 HEVESENLPQGGVQ
+113 HEVESENLPQGGVE
-127 AEAARAQISGESLL
+127 ANAARAQLSGESFLQ
-141 KEEKLPVVNIA
+141 EEKLPVINLAAAALSV
-152 VATLGISYQI
+152 SYQI

-210 YDIANEQLRLQERSV
+210 YDIASEQLQLQEKSV

-251 LRAALPHFQAQNEAA
+251 LRAALPHFQAQHEAA

-279 TLDPSVTQCRRIP
+279 TLDASIAQCRRIP
-292 QLTQA
+292 QLSQT

-337 IRFGASIGANGVL
+337 IRLGASIGASGVL

-449 SLDAERTHASAEG
+449 SLDAERTHANAEA
-462 ALAASETQVAMDQIN
+462 ALAASETQVAMDQVN

-486 QSSVAKDKAALAE
+486 QSSAANDKTSVAGSHSMAE
-499 SRETP
+499 HGGTNASP
-504 AAAATTTR
+504 APSAH

>member
-1 MKTARAT
+1 
-8 KSMNASKH
+8 
-16 ARFVLMSAVAAAA
+16 MSAVAAAA

-41 YRLPDNSVMRS
+41 YQLPANSVMRS
-52 PAANGPLANASQRNV
+52 PEANGPIANATQRAV
-67 SIADVPDDWWQLYDD
+67 SIGAVPDDWWQLYDD
-82 PQLDAL
+82 PKLDAL
-88 VKQALAANTNV
+88 VKEALAANTNV
-99 RVALANVQRAVATY
+99 RVALANVQRAVAMY
-113 HEVESENLPQGGVQ
+113 HEVESENLPQGGM
-127 AEAARAQISGESLL
+127 EANVGRAQLSGESFL
-141 KEEKLPVVNIA
+141 KEEKLPVVNLA
-152 VATLGISYQI
+152 AAALSVSYQI

-210 YDIANEQLRLQERSV
+210 YDIANEQLALQEKSV

-251 LRAALPHFQAQNEAA
+251 LRAALPHFQAQHEAA

-279 TLDPSVTQCRRIP
+279 ALDASAAQCRRIP
-292 QLTQA
+292 QLGQP

-337 IRFGASIGANGVL
+337 IRLGASIGASGVL

-449 SLDAERTHASAEG
+449 SLDAERTHASAEA
-462 ALAASETQVAMDQIN
+462 ALAASETQVAMDQVN

-486 QSSVAKDKAALAE
+486 QSSAAHDKTSLAE
-499 SRETP
+499 TRATP
-504 AAAATTTR
+504 EHGSTTSASTPSTH

>member
-1 MKTARAT
+1 MSATRTTRAALKTTRPRLLLLSA
-8 KSMNASKH
+8 
-16 ARFVLMSAVAAAA
+16 VAVAAALA
-29 ALVAGCT
+29 SGCT

-41 YRLPDNSVMRS
+41 YHLPENSVMRS
-52 PAANGPLANASQRNV
+52 SEANGAIANV
-67 SIADVPDDWWQLYDD
+67 SKPGAVSIEAVPDDWWQLYDD
-82 PQLDAL
+82 PKLDAL
-88 VKQALAANTNV
+88 VKEALAANTNV
-99 RVALANVQRAVATY
+99 RVALANVQRAVALY

-210 YDIANEQLRLQERSV
+210 YDIANEQLKLQERSV

-251 LRAALPHFQAQNEAA
+251 LRAGLPHYLAQNEAA
-266 TYRLAVMLGKVPG
+266 NYRLAVMLGKVPG
-279 TLDPSVTQCRRIP
+279 TLDASLTQCRRIP

-323 TAKIGVATADLYPS
+323 TAKIGVATADLYPT

-363 GPMITW
+363 GPMISW

-374 GVRAHIK
+374 GVRSHIK
-381 GMEAGADAALA
+381 GMEAGANAALA
-392 HFDGVVLKALQ
+392 HFDGVVLKAIQ
-403 ETQTSLS
+403 ETRTSLS
-410 AYTRELQRD
+410 AYTHELQRD

-424 ARDKSRAAAEQNH
+424 ARDKSRAAAQQNH

-449 SLDAERTHASAEG
+449 SLDAERTHASAEA
-462 ALAASETQVAMDQIN
+462 ALAASETQVAMDQVN

-486 QSSVAKDKAALAE
+486 QSSVARDKAAMADAH
-499 SRETP
+499 SSETS
-504 AAAATTTR
+504 TH

>member
-1 MKTARAT
+1 MSTRL
-8 KSMNASKH
+8 
-16 ARFVLMSAVAAAA
+16 RLMSAVAAAA

-41 YRLPDNSVMRS
+41 YHLPENSVMRS
-52 PAANGPLANASQRNV
+52 HEANGPIANATQRAV
-67 SIADVPDDWWQLYDD
+67 SIGAVPDDWWQLYDD
-82 PQLDAL
+82 PKLDAL
-88 VKQALAANTNV
+88 VKEALAANTDV
-99 RVALANVQRAVATY
+99 RVALANVQRAIAMY
-113 HEVESENLPQGGVQ
+113 HEVQSENFPQGGVQ
-127 AEAARAQISGESLL
+127 ANGGRAQLSGESFL
-141 KEEKLPVVNIA
+141 KEDKLPVINLA
-152 VATLGISYQI
+152 AAALSISYQI

-198 RAYVQSCAANHE
+198 RAYVQSCAANQE
-210 YDIANEQLRLQERSV
+210 YDIADEQLQLQEKSV

-238 PTDLLRAQAQADT
+238 STDLLRAQAQADT
-251 LRAALPHFQAQNEAA
+251 LRAALPHFQAQHEAA

-279 TLDPSVTQCRRIP
+279 TLDANASQCRRIP
-292 QLTQA
+292 QLNHP

-337 IRFGASIGANGVL
+337 IRLGASIGASGML

-374 GVRAHIK
+374 GVRAHIQ

-403 ETQTSLS
+403 ETQTTLS
-410 AYTRELQRD
+410 AYTRELQRG

-437 KLYQAGRAPYLT
+437 KLYQAGRAPFLT
-449 SLDAERTHASAEG
+449 SLDAERTHANAEA
-462 ALAASETQVAMDQIN
+462 ALAASETLVAMDQVN

-486 QSSVAKDKAALAE
+486 QSSAANDKTSLAQ
-499 SRETP
+499 SRSTP
-504 AAAATTTR
+504 AGGDTPASPALSTH

>member
-1 MKTARAT
+1 MSARILLT
-8 KSMNASKH
+8 
-16 ARFVLMSAVAAAA
+16 SAVAAAA

-41 YRLPDNSVMRS
+41 YHLPETSAMRS
-52 PAANGPLANASQRNV
+52 PEANGPLVDGTQRAV
-67 SIADVPDDWWQLYDD
+67 SIGAVPDDWWRLYDD
-82 PQLDAL
+82 PRLDAL
-88 VKQALAANTNV
+88 VKEALAANTKV
-99 RVALANVQRAVATY
+99 RVAVANVRRAVAMY
-113 HEVESENLPQGGVQ
+113 HEVESENLPQGGVE
-127 AEAARAQISGESLL
+127 ANAARAQLSGESFLQ
-141 KEEKLPVVNIA
+141 EEKLPVINLAAAALSV
-152 VATLGISYQI
+152 SYQI

-198 RAYVQSCAANHE
+198 RAYVQGCAANHE
-210 YDIANEQLRLQERSV
+210 YDIAREQLALQEKSV
-225 AITRKLVDAGRDQ
+225 ATTRKLVDAGREQ
-238 PTDLLRAQAQADT
+238 PTDLLRAQAQADM
-251 LRAALPHFQAQNEAA
+251 LRATLPRFQAQHDAA

-279 TLDPSVTQCRRIP
+279 TLGTNATQCRRIP
-292 QLTQA
+292 QLSQP

-323 TAKIGVATADLYPS
+323 TARIGVATADLYPS
-337 IRFGASIGANGVL
+337 IRIGASVGASGML
-350 EHFGQGRTEQWTV
+350 EHFGQARTEQWSI

-374 GVRAHIK
+374 GVRSHIE

-410 AYTRELQRD
+410 AYARELQRD

-424 ARDKSRAAAEQNH
+424 ARDKSRAAADQNR

-449 SLDAERTHASAEG
+449 SLDAERTHASAQA
-462 ALAASETQVAMDQIN
+462 ALAASETQLAMDQVN

-486 QSSVAKDKAALAE
+486 QSSANAGAQPAKTAAKE
-499 SRETP
+499 
-504 AAAATTTR
+504 

>member
-1 MKTARAT
+1 
-8 KSMNASKH
+8 MNT
-16 ARFVLMSAVAAAA
+16 RFCLMSAVAAAA

-41 YRLPDNSVMRS
+41 YHLPDNAVMRS
-52 PAANGPLANASQRNV
+52 PEANGPIAHAAQHGV
-67 SIADVPDDWWQLYDD
+67 SMGAVPDDWWQLYDD
-82 PQLDAL
+82 PRLDAL
-88 VKQALAANTNV
+88 VKAALAANTNV
-99 RVALANVQRAVATY
+99 RVAAANVQRALAMY

-127 AEAARAQISGESLL
+127 AEAARAQMSGESFL
-141 KEEKLPVVNIA
+141 KEEKLPVVNLA
-152 VATLGISYQI
+152 AAALSISYQI

-177 AAEASQAALDVARV
+177 AAEASQAALDVVRV

-198 RAYVQSCAANHE
+198 RAYVQGCAANHE
-210 YDIANEQLRLQERSV
+210 FDIANEQLTLQEKSV

-251 LRAALPHFQAQNEAA
+251 LRAALPRFQAQHDAA

-279 TLDPSVTQCRRIP
+279 TLDPSAAQCRRIP
-292 QLTQA
+292 QLAQS

-337 IRFGASIGANGVL
+337 IRIGASVGASGVL
-350 EHFGQGRTEQWTV
+350 EHFGQGRTEQWSV

-374 GVRAHIK
+374 GVRSHIK

-449 SLDAERTHASAEG
+449 SLDAERTHASAEA
-462 ALAASETQVAMDQIN
+462 ALAASETQVALDQVN

-486 QSSVAKDKAALAE
+486 QSSAANATHEKASPTV
-499 SRETP
+499 SRDTAGGPNTP
-504 AAAATTTR
+504 VTSTASSASSR

>member
-1 MKTARAT
+1 MSATKTAMKVTRP
-8 KSMNASKH
+8 
-16 ARFVLMSAVAAAA
+16 RLLLLSAVAVAA

-41 YRLPDNSVMRS
+41 YHLPENSFMRS
-52 PAANGPLANASQRNV
+52 SEANGALANVSKPGVV
-67 SIADVPDDWWQLYDD
+67 SIEAVPDDWWQLYDD
-82 PQLDAL
+82 PKLDAL
-88 VKQALAANTNV
+88 VKEALAANTNV
-99 RVALANVQRAVATY
+99 RVALANVQRAVALY

-210 YDIANEQLRLQERSV
+210 YDIANEQLKLQERSV

-251 LRAALPHFQAQNEAA
+251 LRAGLPHYLAQNEAA
-266 TYRLAVMLGKVPG
+266 NDRLAVMLGKVPG
-279 TLDPSVTQCRRIP
+279 TLDASLTQCRRIP

-323 TAKIGVATADLYPS
+323 TAKIGVATADLYPT

-363 GPMITW
+363 GPMISW

-374 GVRAHIK
+374 GVRSHIK
-381 GMEAGADAALA
+381 GMEAGANAALA
-392 HFDGVVLKALQ
+392 HFDGVVLKAIQ
-403 ETQTSLS
+403 ETRTSLS

-424 ARDKSRAAAEQNH
+424 ARDKSRAAAQQNH

-449 SLDAERTHASAEG
+449 SLDAERTHASAEA
-462 ALAASETQVAMDQIN
+462 ALAASETQVAMDQVN

-486 QSSVAKDKAALAE
+486 QSSVAKDKAAMAE
-499 SRETP
+499 SHSSDASTL
-504 AAAATTTR
+504 

>member
-1 MKTARAT
+1 MKTRLL
-8 KSMNASKH
+8 
-16 ARFVLMSAVAAAA
+16 LMSAVAAAA

-41 YRLPDNSVMRS
+41 YHLPENSVMRS
-52 PAANGPLANASQRNV
+52 PGANGPIAGNAQHAV
-67 SIADVPDDWWQLYDD
+67 SIAAVPDDWWQLYDD
-82 PQLDAL
+82 PKLDAL
-88 VKQALAANTNV
+88 VKEALAANTNV
-99 RVALANVQRAVATY
+99 RVALANVRRAIAMY
-113 HEVESENLPQGGVQ
+113 HEVESENLPQGGVE
-127 AEAARAQISGESLL
+127 ANAARAQLSGESFLQ
-141 KEEKLPVVNIA
+141 EEKLPVINLAAAALSV
-152 VATLGISYQI
+152 SYQI

-210 YDIANEQLRLQERSV
+210 YDIASEQLQLQEKSV

-251 LRAALPHFQAQNEAA
+251 LRAALPHFQAQHEAA

-279 TLDPSVTQCRRIP
+279 TLDASIAQCRRIP
-292 QLTQA
+292 QLSQT

-304 ALLKRRPDVRQAE
+304 ALLKRRPEVRQAE

-337 IRFGASIGANGVL
+337 IRLGASIGASGVL

-449 SLDAERTHASAEG
+449 SLDAERTHANAEA
-462 ALAASETQVAMDQIN
+462 ALAASETQVAMDQVN

-486 QSSVAKDKAALAE
+486 QSSAANDKTSVAGSHSMAE
-499 SRETP
+499 HGGTNASP
-504 AAAATTTR
+504 APSAH

>member
-1 MKTARAT
+1 MKSVQVKTRT
-8 KSMNASKH
+8 
-16 ARFVLMSAVAAAA
+16 RFALMSAVATAA

-41 YRLPDNSVMRS
+41 YHLPEHSVMRS
-52 PAANGPLANASQRNV
+52 PDANGPLADASQRAV
-67 SIADVPDDWWQLYDD
+67 SIDAVPDDWWKLYDD
-82 PQLDAL
+82 PQLDTLVSEAL
-88 VKQALAANTNV
+88 TVNTNV
-99 RVALANVQRAVATY
+99 RVALANVQRAVAMY
-113 HEVESENLPQGGVQ
+113 HEVESENLPQGGVE

-198 RAYVQSCAANHE
+198 RAYVQGCAANHE

-251 LRAALPHFQAQNEAA
+251 LRAALPHFQAQSEAA

-279 TLDPSVTQCRRIP
+279 TLDARVAQCRRIP

-323 TAKIGVATADLYPS
+323 TARIGVATADLYPS

-363 GPMITW
+363 GPMISW

-374 GVRAHIK
+374 GVRSHIK

-392 HFDGVVLKALQ
+392 HFDGVVLKAVQ
-403 ETQTSLS
+403 EARTSLS

-424 ARDKSRAAAEQNH
+424 ARDKSRDAAEQNH
-437 KLYQAGRAPYLT
+437 KLYRAGRAPYLT
-449 SLDAERTHASAEG
+449 SLDAERTHASAEA
-462 ALAASETQVAMDQIN
+462 ALAASETQVAMDQVN

-486 QSSVAKDKAALAE
+486 QKHTSPVGNESSGGAVE
-499 SRETP
+499 SDASLRH
-504 AAAATTTR
+504 